1 MKKIISSNSAPK
13 AIGAYSQ
20 AITCN
25 NLIYT
30 SGQIPINPTTGKLVK
45 DDIRLEILQI
55 MDNLSAILQ
64 EGGSSLENVIKFT
77 IYLTDLSLFTDLNNI
92 FVELFNENYPA
103 RTTIEVSGLPKGA
116 RVEIDAI
123 AVIL

>member
-1 MKKIISSNSAPK
+1 MKKIISSNFAPK

-77 IYLTDLSLFTDLNNI
+77 IYLTDLSLFADLNNI
-92 FVELFNENYPA
+92 FVELFNKNYPA
-103 RTTIEVSGLPKGA
+103 RSTIEVSGLPKGA

-123 AVIL
+123 AVVL